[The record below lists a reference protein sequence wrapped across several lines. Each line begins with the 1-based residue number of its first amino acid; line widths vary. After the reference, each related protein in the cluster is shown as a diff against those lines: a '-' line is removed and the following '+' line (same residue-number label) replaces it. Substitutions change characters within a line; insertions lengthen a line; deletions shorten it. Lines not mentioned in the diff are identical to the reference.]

1 MYRFSYLGA
10 ISILLIPPAVDTE
23 SAAKDGG
30 TLEYVFEAGEQ
41 NNRRDRRALN
51 RYNAWAAIRKRVK
64 ILPNPFPSGADLL
77 HDGADVA
84 KNKKTQVPFSAFN
97 SAKIASV

>member
-1 MYRFSYLGA
+1 MSLFVPWCDFHSPDTAGGRYRG
-10 ISILLIPPAVDTE
+10 
-23 SAAKDGG
+23 AAKDGG
-30 TLEYVFEAGEQ
+30 TLEYVCEAGEQ

-51 RYNAWAAIRKRVK
+51 RYNAWAAIRKRAK